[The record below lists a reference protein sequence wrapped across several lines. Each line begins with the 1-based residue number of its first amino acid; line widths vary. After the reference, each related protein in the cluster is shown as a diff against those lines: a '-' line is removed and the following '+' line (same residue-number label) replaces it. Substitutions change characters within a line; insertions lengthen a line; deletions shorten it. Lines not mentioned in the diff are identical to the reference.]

1 MKNVTSSHVL
11 PFRALIDACWKE
23 KYTSSR
29 FVRDLIAGI
38 TVGIIA
44 IPLAMALAIGSG
56 VAPQYGLY
64 TSAVAGIVIA
74 LTGGSRF
81 SVSGP
86 TAAFVVILYPVSQQ
100 FGLAGLL
107 VATLMSGVFLI
118 LFGLAR
124 FGRLIEYIPLSVTL
138 GFTSGIGITIG
149 TMQIKDFLGL
159 QMPHVPE
166 HYLQKVGALFM
177 ALPTAN
183 LGDAAIGIV
192 TLGTLIVW
200 PRLGIRLPG
209 HLPALLLGCAVMAIV
224 NMLGGHVATI
234 GSQFHYVLADGS
246 QGSGIPQLLP
256 QLVLPWDMPGSSF
269 TLSWDSLRA
278 LLPAAFSMAMLGAI
292 ESLLCAVVLDGMTGT
307 KHKANSE
314 LVGQGL
320 GNLVAP
326 FFGGITATAAIAR
339 SAANVRAGATSPVS
353 AVIHSVLVILALLI
367 LAPLLSWLPLSAM
380 AALLLMVAWN
390 MSEAHKVVNLLRRAP
405 KDDIIVM
412 LICMS
417 LTVLFDMVIAISVGI
432 VLASLLFMRRIAQ
445 MTRLSPVN
453 VEVPDDVLVLRVIGP
468 LFFAAAE
475 GLFSDLESRIAG
487 KRVVVLKWDAVPV
500 LDAGG
505 LDAFQRFV
513 KRLPEGCELRV
524 SNLEFQPLRT
534 MARAGVQPIPG
545 RLSFYPNREAFHQ
558 VRLLLHGSTKL
569 LLSFRV
575 LARVRLEQCQPVFS
589 QLLRLLTGRIDIF
602 PLRLM
607 QFRHQRRPLHHAVKV
622 VCPGKGHLFGSEI
635 LLPYAELRL
644 SKRARD
650 VIRHLRRDAGLR
662 LHLRFNAV
670 HLVQPGEKLRL
681 ARRVLLKALHPAR
694 RQIHRPGVSSGYMVL
709 QQRVGL
715 CNQP

>member
-1 MKNVTSSHVL
+1 MNKIFSSHVM

-23 KYTSSR
+23 KYTAAR
-29 FVRDLIAGI
+29 FTRDLIAGI

-64 TSAVAGIVIA
+64 TAAVAGIVIA

-107 VATLMSGVFLI
+107 VAALLSGIFLI
-118 LFGLAR
+118 LMGLAR
-124 FGRLIEYIPLSVTL
+124 FGRLIEYIPVSVTL

-159 QMPHVPE
+159 QMVHVPE

-177 ALPTAN
+177 ALPTIN
-183 LGDAAIGIV
+183 VGDAAIGIV
-192 TLGTLIVW
+192 TLGILVFW

-209 HLPALLLGCAVMAIV
+209 HLPALLAGCAVMGIV
-224 NMLGGHVATI
+224 NLLGGHVATI

-246 QGSGIPQLLP
+246 QGNGIPQLLP
-256 QLVLPWDMPGSSF
+256 QLVLPWDLPNSEF
-269 TLSWDSLRA
+269 TLTWDSIRT

-320 GNLVAP
+320 GNIIAP

-339 SAANVRAGATSPVS
+339 SAANVRAGATSPIS
-353 AVIHSVLVILALLI
+353 AVIHSILVILTLLV

-390 MSEAHKVVNLLRRAP
+390 MSEAHKVVDLLRHAP

-412 LICMS
+412 LLCMS

-432 VLASLLFMRRIAQ
+432 VLASLLFMRRIAR
-445 MTRLSPVN
+445 MTRLAPV
-453 VEVPDDVLVLRVIGP
+453 VVDVPDDVLVLRVIGP

-475 GLFSDLESRIAG
+475 GLFTDLESRLEG
-487 KRVVVLKWDAVPV
+487 KRIVILKWDAVPV

-524 SNLEFQPLRT
+524 CNVEFQPLRT
-534 MARAGVQPIPG
+534 MARAGIQPIPG
-545 RLSFYPNREAFHQ
+545 RLAFFPNR
-558 VRLLLHGSTKL
+558 
-569 LLSFRV
+569 
-575 LARVRLEQCQPVFS
+575 
-589 QLLRLLTGRIDIF
+589 
-602 PLRLM
+602 
-607 QFRHQRRPLHHAVKV
+607 
-622 VCPGKGHLFGSEI
+622 
-635 LLPYAELRL
+635 
-644 SKRARD
+644 RAAMAD
-650 VIRHLRRDAGLR
+650 L
-662 LHLRFNAV
+662 
-670 HLVQPGEKLRL
+670 
-681 ARRVLLKALHPAR
+681 
-694 RQIHRPGVSSGYMVL
+694 
-709 QQRVGL
+709 
-715 CNQP
+715 

>member
-1 MKNVTSSHVL
+1 MNKIFSSHVM

-23 KYTSSR
+23 KYTAAR
-29 FVRDLIAGI
+29 FTRDLIAGI

-64 TSAVAGIVIA
+64 TAAVAGIVIA

-107 VATLMSGVFLI
+107 VATLLSGIFLI
-118 LFGLAR
+118 LMGLAR
-124 FGRLIEYIPLSVTL
+124 FGRLIEYIPVSVTL

-159 QMPHVPE
+159 QMALVPE

-177 ALPTAN
+177 ALPTIN
-183 LGDAAIGIV
+183 VGDAAIGIV
-192 TLGTLIVW
+192 TLGILVFW

-209 HLPALLLGCAVMAIV
+209 HLPALLAGCAVMGIV
-224 NMLGGHVATI
+224 NLLGGHVATI

-246 QGSGIPQLLP
+246 QGNGIPQLLP
-256 QLVLPWDMPGSSF
+256 QLVLPWDLPDSEF
-269 TLSWDSLRA
+269 TLTWDSIRT

-320 GNLVAP
+320 GNIIAP

-339 SAANVRAGATSPVS
+339 SAANVRAGATSPIS
-353 AVIHSVLVILALLI
+353 AVIHSILVILALLV

-390 MSEAHKVVNLLRRAP
+390 MSEAHKVVDLLRHAP

-412 LICMS
+412 LLCMS

-432 VLASLLFMRRIAQ
+432 VLASLLFMRRIAR
-445 MTRLSPVN
+445 MTRLAPV
-453 VEVPDDVLVLRVIGP
+453 VVDVPDDVLVLRVIGP

-475 GLFSDLESRIAG
+475 GLFTDLESRLEG
-487 KRVVVLKWDAVPV
+487 KRIVILKWDAVPV

-505 LDAFQRFV
+505 LDTFQRFV

-524 SNLEFQPLRT
+524 CNVEFQPLRT
-534 MARAGVQPIPG
+534 MARAGIQPIPG
-545 RLSFYPNREAFHQ
+545 RLAFFPNR
-558 VRLLLHGSTKL
+558 
-569 LLSFRV
+569 
-575 LARVRLEQCQPVFS
+575 
-589 QLLRLLTGRIDIF
+589 
-602 PLRLM
+602 
-607 QFRHQRRPLHHAVKV
+607 
-622 VCPGKGHLFGSEI
+622 
-635 LLPYAELRL
+635 
-644 SKRARD
+644 RAAMAD
-650 VIRHLRRDAGLR
+650 L
-662 LHLRFNAV
+662 
-670 HLVQPGEKLRL
+670 
-681 ARRVLLKALHPAR
+681 
-694 RQIHRPGVSSGYMVL
+694 
-709 QQRVGL
+709 
-715 CNQP
+715 

>member
-1 MKNVTSSHVL
+1 MNRLFSSHVM

-23 KYTSSR
+23 KYTTTR
-29 FVRDLIAGI
+29 FTRDLIAGI

-56 VAPQYGLY
+56 VPPQYGLY

-107 VATLMSGVFLI
+107 VATLMSGIFLI

-166 HYLQKVGALFM
+166 HYLQKVAALAM
-177 ALPTAN
+177 ALPTIN
-183 LGDAAIGIV
+183 VGDAAIGVV
-192 TLGTLIVW
+192 TLGILILW

-209 HLPALLLGCAVMAIV
+209 HLPALLAGCAVMLVV
-224 NMLGGHVATI
+224 NLLGGDVATI
-234 GSQFHYVLADGS
+234 GSQFHYQLADGT
-246 QGSGIPQLLP
+246 QGNGIP
-256 QLVLPWDMPGSSF
+256 QLVLPWDMPGSNF
-269 TLSWDSLRA
+269 TLSWASLQA

-314 LVGQGL
+314 LIGQGL
-320 GNLVAP
+320 GNIVAP

-339 SAANVRAGATSPVS
+339 SAANVRAGATSPVA
-353 AVIHSVLVILALLI
+353 AVIHALLVILALLI

-390 MSEAHKVVNLLRRAP
+390 MSEAHKVINLLRHAP
-405 KDDIIVM
+405 KDDIVVM
-412 LICMS
+412 LMCMS

-432 VLASLLFMRRIAQ
+432 VLASLLFMRRIAR
-445 MTRLSPVN
+445 MTHLAPVN

-475 GLFSDLESRIAG
+475 GLFNDLETRIAG
-487 KRVVVLKWDAVPV
+487 KRIVVLKWDAVPV

-513 KRLPEGCELRV
+513 NKLPEGCELRV

-534 MARAGVQPIPG
+534 LARAGVKPLPG
-545 RLSFYPNREAFHQ
+545 RLSFYPDRQAA
-558 VRLLLHGSTKL
+558 
-569 LLSFRV
+569 
-575 LARVRLEQCQPVFS
+575 LADL
-589 QLLRLLTGRIDIF
+589 
-602 PLRLM
+602 
-607 QFRHQRRPLHHAVKV
+607 
-622 VCPGKGHLFGSEI
+622 
-635 LLPYAELRL
+635 
-644 SKRARD
+644 
-650 VIRHLRRDAGLR
+650 
-662 LHLRFNAV
+662 
-670 HLVQPGEKLRL
+670 
-681 ARRVLLKALHPAR
+681 
-694 RQIHRPGVSSGYMVL
+694 
-709 QQRVGL
+709 
-715 CNQP
+715 

>member
-1 MKNVTSSHVL
+1 MNRLFSSHVM

-23 KYTSSR
+23 KYTTAR
-29 FVRDLIAGI
+29 FTRDLIAGI

-56 VAPQYGLY
+56 VPPQYGLY

-107 VATLMSGVFLI
+107 VATLMSGIFLI

-166 HYLQKVGALFM
+166 HYLQKVAALAM
-177 ALPTAN
+177 ALPTIN
-183 LGDAAIGIV
+183 VGDAAIGVV
-192 TLGTLIVW
+192 TLGILILW

-209 HLPALLLGCAVMAIV
+209 HLPALLGGCAVMLVV
-224 NMLGGHVATI
+224 NLLGGDVATI
-234 GSQFHYVLADGS
+234 GSQFHYQLADGT
-246 QGSGIPQLLP
+246 QGNGIP
-256 QLVLPWDMPGSSF
+256 QLVLPWDMPGSNF
-269 TLSWDSLRA
+269 TLSWASLQA

-314 LVGQGL
+314 LIGQGL
-320 GNLVAP
+320 GNIVAP

-339 SAANVRAGATSPVS
+339 SAANVRAGATSPVA
-353 AVIHSVLVILALLI
+353 AVIHALLVILALLI

-390 MSEAHKVVNLLRRAP
+390 MSEAHKVINLLRHAP
-405 KDDIIVM
+405 KDDIVVM
-412 LICMS
+412 LMCMS

-432 VLASLLFMRRIAQ
+432 VLASLLFMRRIAR
-445 MTRLSPVN
+445 MTHLAPVN

-475 GLFSDLESRIAG
+475 GLFNDLETRIAG
-487 KRVVVLKWDAVPV
+487 KRIVVLKWDAVPV

-513 KRLPEGCELRV
+513 NKLPEGCELRV

-534 MARAGVQPIPG
+534 LARAGVKPLPG
-545 RLSFYPNREAFHQ
+545 RLSFYPDRQAA
-558 VRLLLHGSTKL
+558 
-569 LLSFRV
+569 
-575 LARVRLEQCQPVFS
+575 LADL
-589 QLLRLLTGRIDIF
+589 
-602 PLRLM
+602 
-607 QFRHQRRPLHHAVKV
+607 
-622 VCPGKGHLFGSEI
+622 
-635 LLPYAELRL
+635 
-644 SKRARD
+644 
-650 VIRHLRRDAGLR
+650 
-662 LHLRFNAV
+662 
-670 HLVQPGEKLRL
+670 
-681 ARRVLLKALHPAR
+681 
-694 RQIHRPGVSSGYMVL
+694 
-709 QQRVGL
+709 
-715 CNQP
+715 

>member
-1 MKNVTSSHVL
+1 M

-23 KYTSSR
+23 KYTAAR
-29 FVRDLIAGI
+29 FTRDLIAGI

-64 TSAVAGIVIA
+64 TAAVAGIVIA

-107 VATLMSGVFLI
+107 VATLLSGIFLI
-118 LFGLAR
+118 LMGLAR
-124 FGRLIEYIPLSVTL
+124 FGRLIEYIPVSVTL

-159 QMPHVPE
+159 QMAHVPE

-177 ALPTAN
+177 ALPTIN
-183 LGDAAIGIV
+183 VGDAAIGIV
-192 TLGTLIVW
+192 TLGILVFW

-209 HLPALLLGCAVMAIV
+209 HLPALLAGCAVMGIV
-224 NMLGGHVATI
+224 NLLGGHVATI

-246 QGSGIPQLLP
+246 QGNGIPQLLP
-256 QLVLPWDMPGSSF
+256 QLVLPWDLPNSEF
-269 TLSWDSLRA
+269 TLTWDSIRT

-320 GNLVAP
+320 GNIIAP

-339 SAANVRAGATSPVS
+339 SAANVRAGATSPIS
-353 AVIHSVLVILALLI
+353 AVIHSILVILALLV

-390 MSEAHKVVNLLRRAP
+390 MSEAHKVVDLLRHAP

-412 LICMS
+412 LLCMS
-417 LTVLFDMVIAISVGI
+417 LTVLFDMVI
-432 VLASLLFMRRIAQ
+432 LASLLFMRRIAR
-445 MTRLSPVN
+445 MTRLAPVA
-453 VEVPDDVLVLRVIGP
+453 VDVPDDVLVLRVIGP

-475 GLFSDLESRIAG
+475 GLFTDLESRLEG
-487 KRVVVLKWDAVPV
+487 KRIVILKWDAVPV

-524 SNLEFQPLRT
+524 CNVEFQPLRT
-534 MARAGVQPIPG
+534 MARAGIQPIPG
-545 RLSFYPNREAFHQ
+545 RLAFFPNR
-558 VRLLLHGSTKL
+558 
-569 LLSFRV
+569 
-575 LARVRLEQCQPVFS
+575 
-589 QLLRLLTGRIDIF
+589 
-602 PLRLM
+602 
-607 QFRHQRRPLHHAVKV
+607 
-622 VCPGKGHLFGSEI
+622 
-635 LLPYAELRL
+635 
-644 SKRARD
+644 RAAMAD
-650 VIRHLRRDAGLR
+650 L
-662 LHLRFNAV
+662 
-670 HLVQPGEKLRL
+670 
-681 ARRVLLKALHPAR
+681 
-694 RQIHRPGVSSGYMVL
+694 
-709 QQRVGL
+709 
-715 CNQP
+715 